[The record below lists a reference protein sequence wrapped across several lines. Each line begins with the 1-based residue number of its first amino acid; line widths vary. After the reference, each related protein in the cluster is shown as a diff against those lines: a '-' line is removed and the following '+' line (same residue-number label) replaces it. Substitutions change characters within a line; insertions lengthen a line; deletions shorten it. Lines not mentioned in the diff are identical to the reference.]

1 VKQDTSPAQQ
11 ELYFERLRQLTPL
24 ERLQIVSRL
33 NRGVRRMA
41 MAGIRLRH
49 PNASDDE
56 VRIRLVVRLYG
67 RAAAERLFA
76 EVPADAE

>member
-11 ELYFERLRQLTPL
+11 ERYFERLRQLTPL

-49 PNASDDE
+49 PNANEDE
-56 VRIRLVVRLYG
+56 VRVRLVVRLYG
-67 RAAAERLFA
+67 RAAAERLFGQ
-76 EVPADAE
+76 VPADAE